1 MIQSVATHQCPP
13 YIYGEILSRSMYQ
26 APMWDLPGFGR
37 FLTQGIVVGAFVS
50 FVFTVIAMLAHPEN
64 GYNFLLIAWLPYILA
79 TGMGFGVFEGVL
91 IWACSYIAGRRL
103 HPLPR
108 AGLGIVVLAILI
120 VIFNY
125 FNSDAP
131 VNHEASIKDWLRFI
145 AFYGAIG
152 AVFGLVSGSKF
163 SPMSELLR
171 GTTPPR
177 WLVLNGIT
185 GFLLRVFMIYA
196 MMESTLLL
204 IWMTQLERPQHGF
217 IFAAI
222 ALSHCIAA
230 IVILFTRMPFWL
242 LLLSALLINFP
253 VAALITDV
261 LTNEQILERNLIIAY
276 LALWSTFLLCRV
288 SVPDA
293 VLSFIKKE
301 IRYYLID

>member
-13 YIYGEILSRSMYQ
+13 YSYGEILSRSMYQ

-108 AGLGIVVLAILI
+108 AGLGIVVLGILI

>member
-1 MIQSVATHQCPP
+1 
-13 YIYGEILSRSMYQ
+13 MYQ

-131 VNHEASIKDWLRFI
+131 VNHDAYIKDWLRFI

>member
-1 MIQSVATHQCPP
+1 MIQSDVAVRPP
-13 YIYGEILSRSMYQ
+13 YIYGEILSRSLYESPL
-26 APMWDLPGFGR
+26 AELPGFGR
-37 FLTQGIVVGAFVS
+37 FLSQEIVVGAFLS
-50 FVFTVIAMLAHPEN
+50 FLFPLIGILINPR
-64 GYNFLLIAWLPYILA
+64 GYNYLLIYWLPFFLA
-79 TGMGFGVFEGVL
+79 TGIGFGLFEGVVL
-91 IWACSYIAGRRL
+91 WACSYIAGHRL
-103 HPLPR
+103 NALAR
-108 AGLGIVVLAILI
+108 AAVGAIVLAMLI
-120 VIFNY
+120 VTFDY
-125 FNSDAP
+125 FYSDPPANLGTWFP
-131 VNHEASIKDWLRFI
+131 FI
-145 AFYGAIG
+145 GFYCAAG

-163 SPMSELLR
+163 SPLSELLR

-261 LTNEQILERNLIIAY
+261 LTKEQILGRNLIIAY

>member
-13 YIYGEILSRSMYQ
+13 SIYGEILSRSMYQ

-163 SPMSELLR
+163 SPVSELLR
-171 GTTPPR
+171 GTTPSR

-217 IFAAI
+217 IFAEI

-261 LTNEQILERNLIIAY
+261 LTKEQILGRNLIIAY